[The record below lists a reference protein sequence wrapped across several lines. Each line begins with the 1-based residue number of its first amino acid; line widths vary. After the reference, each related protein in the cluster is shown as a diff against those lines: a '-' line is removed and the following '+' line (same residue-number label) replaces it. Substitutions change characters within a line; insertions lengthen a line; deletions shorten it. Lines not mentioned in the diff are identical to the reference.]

1 MKNKGTKKTGEI
13 LRNLPFFRRL
23 ACQTAFFIVRIDFD
37 RTVWQG
43 QKDSNPRP
51 MVLETST
58 LPAEL
63 YPYRTHTIIL
73 DFCAFVKGFLQ
84 NKTENIK
91 KETED
96 FFLPPFVCHC
106 LLCNSFAHGLLLA
119 NHAQR
124 KNFPPSA
131 LTIGAASDIMK
142 AENITLSKIRRIR

>member
-1 MKNKGTKKTGEI
+1 MNSFCAPAGKKIRAAAALMTAPTRILPLFCWISPENALKDEKNELSSGRQKFVF
-13 LRNLPFFRRL
+13 L
-23 ACQTAFFIVRIDFD
+23 
-37 RTVWQG
+37 WQG

-96 FFLPPFVCHC
+96 FFLPPFVRHC
-106 LLCNSFAHGLLLA
+106 LLCNSFAPGLLSA

-124 KNFPPSA
+124 KTFPPSP
-131 LTIGAASDIMK
+131 
-142 AENITLSKIRRIR
+142 

>member
-1 MKNKGTKKTGEI
+1 MADFKVRISGRKRKLKKKSTKKREKSYEI
-13 LRNLPFFRRL
+13 SRFFAAWLAKRL
-23 ACQTAFFIVRIDFD
+23 FSSCESILTAQ
-37 RTVWQG
+37 VWQG

-106 LLCNSFAHGLLLA
+106 LLCNASAHGLLSA
-119 NHAQR
+119 NHARR
-124 KNFPPSA
+124 KNFPPSP
-131 LTIGAASDIMK
+131 
-142 AENITLSKIRRIR
+142 